1 MTGLTRLLAVGPR
14 HGAARPPRGPLPGT
28 DRIEKGVAEILSRWP
43 DVVASP
49 PEDLDETIS
58 EFNGRLVSDD
68 WTDVSIPRA
77 LSVAMALYAPERRN
91 QPEGRALR
99 NFFADQIRTQPAGRF
114 VDGMVGVYLASFAPG
129 ALHCHTL
136 AAALDTRRDEIG
148 GRWRR
153 LLAALPELLDPEAAP
168 AAAVS
173 RIVDTP
179 DPHAALVA
187 LGLRAP
193 HGTGIGDAIHAA
205 LLAALAPQLDTRPAI
220 DRLFAWL
227 APARG
232 ALRTEGAC
240 EAIEALLAPWAD
252 RDPGDVLR
260 SHLAETL
267 IRHYQDPRV
276 MPGGAW
282 TGMRPDRLDILL
294 RWLTREDMQ
303 FFCDVVTLTQDSHMW
318 PPRRDF
324 WLRLYD
330 EGRIHAAWVA
340 FSDSAAVLAR
350 RRLSPEGEGALGRF
364 GRQTAGG
371 RRANTSLLV
380 MRIGRHVVVD
390 GCHNYMTHIFDAEA
404 PEAPRLYRA
413 EYDCEAI
420 RRDSDLHRA
429 HSHIGHWAD
438 WVERHI

>member
-1 MTGLTRLLAVGPR
+1 MPEQAKAQDAPLIGLGQSV
-14 HGAARPPRGPLPGT
+14 LP
-28 DRIEKGVAEILSRWP
+28 
-43 DVVASP
+43 
-49 PEDLDETIS
+49 DLDQQDHQPDAAD
-58 EFNGRLVSDD
+58 R
-68 WTDVSIPRA
+68 DVQAVCPDK
-77 LSVAMALYAPERRN
+77 E
-91 QPEGRALR
+91 PEGRQERAGPR
-99 NFFADQIRTQPAGRF
+99 SGADVPQVLELQQFHHKEPKAEQPGHDQPA
-114 VDGMVGVYLASFAPG
+114 
-129 ALHCHTL
+129 H
-136 AAALDTRRDEIG
+136 
-148 GRWRR
+148 
-153 LLAALPELLDPEAAP
+153 
-168 AAAVS
+168 
-173 RIVDTP
+173 
-179 DPHAALVA
+179 HAALVA